1 LIRNFSKIS
10 RNFFFRLFCI
20 RYDYFQKKISHI
32 WYPPNFFGKKKVNF
46 VFLAFRINL
55 EEKETFFFPR
65 RILLAKHFSGNYPI
79 FWFLFFNC
87 PLFFCVRLW
96 YFWEYFVFLKS
107 IEVIIIWIFF
117 IILLPNKKFKFSCF
131 FLFFLS
137 QVLCLISWQFCLDI
151 LLKMFAYLRYRS
163 LQWHLLQ
170 FTKKKYIFSRKIV
183 FYRSVLLLIIAVFC
197 KKKWPRL
204 ISL

>member
-10 RNFFFRLFCI
+10 RNFFLGYFASDMIIFKKNQSYLISSKLF
-20 RYDYFQKKISHI
+20 
-32 WYPPNFFGKKKVNF
+32 WKKKSKFCV
-46 VFLAFRINL
+46 LAFRINL

-170 FTKKKYIFSRKIV
+170 FTKKNIFLAEK
-183 FYRSVLLLIIAVFC
+183 
-197 KKKWPRL
+197 
-204 ISL
+204 